1 MAGGHWPGIVGPT
14 LGDAVTSCINGPSGL
29 KKFNPEV
36 KVVQNVGGAIARFP
50 NGVEAKIFGAHNP
63 EDVERLRS
71 GGNRCIVWLEE
82 LAAWRQL
89 ADAFQH
95 IRYGLRVG
103 PRPHWI
109 GSTTPKNRNVIRDLV
124 KQAQE
129 PENPKNPEIVM
140 SRATTHDNPHL
151 QEHIKK
157 MLFRD
162 YGGTRLGRQE
172 LLAEILEDVEGALW
186 NEYMISSTRLEVP
199 RAPSQYDRIVVGV
212 DPPAGKTECG
222 ITVMGMVNR
231 WPLPGVIRPDDPHS
245 FVLADSSKA
254 GDPNVWGSAV
264 IDAFDEWGANL
275 VVAEINN
282 GGDMVKHTLHT
293 IRPSLPVKVV
303 HATRGKAKRAE
314 PVVGL
319 YEQERQHHVGY
330 FGALEDQMTT
340 WDAIDPPD
348 DWSPDRMDAMVWA
361 SWELMVGLTQMTH
374 HKSKDR
380 RLRGRR

>member
-1 MAGGHWPGIVGPT
+1 M
-14 LGDAVTSCINGPSGL
+14 NGPSGL

-36 KVVQNVGGAIARFP
+36 KVRQSAGGTLVKFP
-50 NGVEAKIFGAHNP
+50 NGVEAKVFGAHNP

-71 GGNRCIVWLEE
+71 GGNRCIVWMEE

-89 ADAFQH
+89 TDALQH

-109 GSTTPKNRNVIRDLV
+109 ASTTPKNRIPIKELV

-129 PENPKNPEIVM
+129 PEDPVHPEIVM

-172 LLAEILEDVEGALW
+172 LMAEILEDVEGALW
-186 NEYMISSTRLEVP
+186 TEYMISLTRLDVP
-199 RAPSQYDRIVVGV
+199 SAPTHFDRITVGV
-212 DPPAGKTECG
+212 DPPATKTECG
-222 ITVMGMVNR
+222 IVVVGMVNR
-231 WPLPGVIRPDDPHS
+231 WLRPGVVRPEDPHS
-245 FVLADSSKA
+245 FVLGDYSKA
-254 GDPNVWGSAV
+254 GDPNVWGKAV
-264 IDAFDEWGANL
+264 IEAFHDWGANR

-282 GGDMVKHTLHT
+282 GGDMVKHTLQT
-293 IRPSLPVKVV
+293 IDPTLPVKVV

-314 PVVGL
+314 PVVAL

-330 FGALEDQMTT
+330 FGNLEDQMTS
-340 WDAIDPPD
+340 WDAIEPPD
-348 DWSPDRMDAMVWA
+348 DWSPDRMDALVWA
-361 SWELMVGLTQMTH
+361 SWDLMVGLGQATKHQM
-374 HKSKDR
+374 KDR

>member
-14 LGDAVTSCINGPSGL
+14 LGDAVTSCINGPSGI
-29 KKFNPEV
+29 KKFNPDV
-36 KVVQNVGGAIARFP
+36 KVVQNVGGAIARWP

-89 ADAFQH
+89 ADALQH

-109 GSTTPKNRNVIRDLV
+109 GSTTPKNRIPIRELV
-124 KQAQE
+124 KQAQF
-129 PENPKNPEIVM
+129 PENPENPEIVM
-140 SRATTHDNPHL
+140 GRATTHDNPHL
-151 QEHIKK
+151 QDHIKR

-172 LLAEILEDVEGALW
+172 LMAEILEDVEGALW
-186 NEYMISSTRLEVP
+186 TEYMISLTRLEVP
-199 RAPSQYDRIVVGV
+199 RAPTHYDRMVVGV

-222 ITVMGMVNR
+222 IVVAGMVNR
-231 WPLPGVIRPDDPHS
+231 WPLPGVVRPDDPHS
-245 FVLADSSKA
+245 FVLADASKA

-264 IDAFDEWGANL
+264 VDAFDEWGANL

-319 YEQERQHHVGY
+319 YEQERQHHVGN
-330 FGALEDQMTT
+330 FPQMEDQMTT
-340 WDAIDPPD
+340 WDAVDPPD

-374 HKSKDR
+374 HQSRDR
-380 RLRGRR
+380 RLQGRR